1 MEKKEISEL
10 AKDPK
15 KILNLFRIFHQLLHV
30 YDRQEMEKEMQK
42 EKQKEKG
49 REFAGLGDKISV
61 VLRDKDGNIK
71 QEISQ

>member
-1 MEKKEISEL
+1 MERKEISEL
-10 AKDPK
+10 ANDPK

-49 REFAGLGDKISV
+49 KEFAGLGDKISV
-61 VLRDKDGNIK
+61 VAKDKDGNIK